1 MASRPTIVCAVDRS
15 RRAHHVARVS
25 RGLAEALDVQVV
37 LTHVFDPMMVPAPPT
52 RELDRLLSTEDIE
65 QHERGLAHRALA
77 RTAEFL
83 GDVGCTT
90 AFAEGRPEAEIL
102 RVVDDHGARLLVTG
116 SGARTPVERV
126 MGGSLSAELAVA
138 ARCPVVVVTD
148 NAEGRGAGPVL
159 AAYDG
164 SDHSLRAARH
174 AAGLAVRLAREL
186 VLMHVAAEGE
196 PGPQADEALA
206 RELHAAA
213 RACAADATRG
223 VGQRLDVTL
232 VVEHGDPV
240 EQLLL
245 AAHERAAPL
254 IVVGSRGRNA
264 LKAAL
269 LGSVSAG
276 VVRRADRPVV
286 VAGPRAE
293 QPLVASAT

>member
-1 MASRPTIVCAVDRS
+1 MIVCAVDRS

-25 RGLAEALDVQVV
+25 RGLAEALDAQVM

-83 GDVGCTT
+83 GDVAYTT
-90 AFAEGRPEAEIL
+90 VFAEGRPEPEIL
-102 RVVDDHGARLLVTG
+102 RVVDDNDARLLVTG
-116 SGARTPVERV
+116 SGARTPVERI
-126 MGGSLSAELAVA
+126 MGGSLSAQLAVA

-148 NAEGRGAGPVL
+148 NAEMHGAGPVL

-186 VLMHVAAEGE
+186 VLMHVGVQ
-196 PGPQADEALA
+196 GQSGLQADEALA

-223 VGQRLDVTL
+223 VAQRLDVTF

-264 LKAAL
+264 VKAAL

-286 VAGPRAE
+286 VAGPHAE
-293 QPLVASAT
+293 EPLVAVAT